1 MFLFAELAEVSLL
14 LEELIMMVPAIQT
27 MLMGYIV
34 GGADDTASMS
44 ASETSFMIRCPIN
57 CHLKDAQSWGQE
69 TIRIVPYFSFST
81 TSNIHS

>member
-34 GGADDTASMS
+34 
-44 ASETSFMIRCPIN
+44 
-57 CHLKDAQSWGQE
+57 
-69 TIRIVPYFSFST
+69 
-81 TSNIHS
+81 